1 MNFEE
6 VIKRF
11 QNAILEENQKK
22 IDILCNIYLAS
33 SFSNISLQNQYE
45 AIEKL
50 INKVKNHSNLSKV
63 SLNMVKISILGKMIG
78 TDGSSQTSL

>member
-6 VIKRF
+6 IINSF
-11 QNAILEENQKK
+11 QNAIFEENQKK

-33 SFSNISLQNQYE
+33 SFQNISLQTQYE
-45 AIEKL
+45 SIEKL

-63 SLNMVKISILGKMIG
+63 SLNMVKISILGKM
-78 TDGSSQTSL
+78 L

>member
-33 SFSNISLQNQYE
+33 SFSNTSLQNQYDT
-45 AIEKL
+45 IEEL
-50 INKVKNHSNLSKV
+50 IVYIKKNNNLSKT
-63 SLNMVKISILGKMIG
+63 SLNMVKISILSKM
-78 TDGSSQTSL
+78 L

>member
-6 VIKRF
+6 LIKRF
-11 QNAILEENQKK
+11 QNAIVEENQKK

-45 AIEKL
+45 TIEKL
-50 INKVKNHSNLSKV
+50 INEVKSNSNLSKV
-63 SLNMVKISILGKMIG
+63 SLNMVKISILGKM
-78 TDGSSQTSL
+78 L

>member
-6 VIKRF
+6 IINRF

-33 SFSNISLQNQYE
+33 SFENTSFQNQYE
-45 AIEKL
+45 TIEKL
-50 INKVKNHSNLSKV
+50 INELKKYNHLSKV
-63 SLNMVKISILGKMIG
+63 SLHMVKISILSKM
-78 TDGSSQTSL
+78 L

>member
-11 QNAILEENQKK
+11 KNAIVEENQKK

-33 SFSNISLQNQYE
+33 SFQNISLQNQYE
-45 AIEKL
+45 IIEEL
-50 INKVKNHSNLSKV
+50 IINIKKYNNLSKT
-63 SLNMVKISILGKMIG
+63 SLNMVKISILGKM
-78 TDGSSQTSL
+78 L

>member
-11 QNAILEENQKK
+11 QNAINEENQKK

-33 SFSNISLQNQYE
+33 SFENVTFENQYKS
-45 AIEKL
+45 IEKL
-50 INKVKNHSNLSKV
+50 INEVKNHKNLSKV
-63 SLNMVKISILGKMIG
+63 SLNMVKISILSKM
-78 TDGSSQTSL
+78 L